1 MRRREFIS
9 LLGSAAAAWPLPAR
23 AQQPA
28 RPVIGFINSSS
39 AGPNNA
45 NVGLLD
51 SFQQGLGEGGYV
63 EGRNLNIEYRWAG
76 GQYDQLPVLLADLI
90 RRQVKLIVASGG
102 LITAVAAKAA
112 TNTVPI
118 LFIAGS
124 DPVKVGLVPSLSRP
138 GGNAT
143 GVSIFTTA
151 LAQKRLQLLLQ
162 LVPKA
167 TRVAL
172 LLNPRM
178 AVPEIEI
185 KSMQD
190 AASHFGLK
198 LLVLEAS
205 AESDFEP
212 SFDSA
217 ARSQADVLSVSAD
230 AFFTPRRAQ
239 IIELANRH
247 RLPAVYPWREYV
259 VSGGLM
265 SYGPTLNW
273 AY

>member
-1 MRRREFIS
+1 MQRRQFIT
-9 LLGSAAAAWPLPAR
+9 LLGGTAAAWPMAAG

-28 RPVIGFINSSS
+28 VPVIGFINSSS

-151 LAQKRLQLLLQ
+151 LAQKRLELLLK
-162 LVPKA
+162 LAPRA

-172 LLNPRM
+172 LVNRSLNSRT
-178 AVPEIEI
+178 VIGSLQFI
-185 KSMQD
+185 HGVNTWSL
-190 AASHFGLK
+190 AA
-198 LLVLEAS
+198 
-205 AESDFEP
+205 
-212 SFDSA
+212 
-217 ARSQADVLSVSAD
+217 
-230 AFFTPRRAQ
+230 
-239 IIELANRH
+239 
-247 RLPAVYPWREYV
+247 
-259 VSGGLM
+259 
-265 SYGPTLNW
+265 
-273 AY
+273 